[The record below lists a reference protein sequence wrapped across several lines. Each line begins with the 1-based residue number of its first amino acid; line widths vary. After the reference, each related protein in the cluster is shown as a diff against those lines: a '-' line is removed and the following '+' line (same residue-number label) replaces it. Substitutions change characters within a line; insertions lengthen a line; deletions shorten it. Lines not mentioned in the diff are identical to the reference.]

1 VRLGGG
7 GAQLNFL
14 RRGGGRDQLER
25 DQPGLVTLVVWRH
38 DQMRHP
44 PGARVDDEI
53 GELAECAVATRDTGS
68 EVKQHSCNS

>member
-1 VRLGGG
+1 MESRWISFDADL
-7 GAQLNFL
+7 
-14 RRGGGRDQLER
+14 GRDQLER
-25 DQPGLVTLVVWRH
+25 DEPGLVTSVVWRH

-44 PGARVDDEI
+44 SGVRVDDQI

>member
-1 VRLGGG
+1 
-7 GAQLNFL
+7 
-14 RRGGGRDQLER
+14 
-25 DQPGLVTLVVWRH
+25 VVWRH

-44 PGARVDDEI
+44 SGVWVDDQI